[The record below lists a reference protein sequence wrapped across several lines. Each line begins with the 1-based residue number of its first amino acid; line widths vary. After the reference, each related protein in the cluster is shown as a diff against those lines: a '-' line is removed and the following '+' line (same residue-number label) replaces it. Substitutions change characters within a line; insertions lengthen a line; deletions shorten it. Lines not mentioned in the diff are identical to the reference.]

1 MRLTSMNFLRPN
13 FSCMVALLVWIIFS
27 LREHFT
33 LIPKE
38 SCHDS
43 TLRLEARISSRIIF
57 SEEASPI
64 NACISTLLKKV
75 KIVNCTEVKLI
86 NIGGKAITTPE
97 APNSQSLNVITTYE
111 KNLFNNWT
119 RYNWISI
126 SLPIINPWLISFF
139 FFFRFLDPQL
149 LMKKL
154 TSWPINVFLAFKLI
168 LAGFVFIFVLKLLK
182 CCSCCIKSTSSW
194 KKWKK

>member
-139 FFFRFLDPQL
+139 FFQIFRSPTSNEEINQLAYQCVPSFQIDFGRFCIYLCAKIVKMLFLL
-149 LMKKL
+149 HK
-154 TSWPINVFLAFKLI
+154 IYVFLKHLR
-168 LAGFVFIFVLKLLK
+168 K
-182 CCSCCIKSTSSW
+182 
-194 KKWKK
+194 